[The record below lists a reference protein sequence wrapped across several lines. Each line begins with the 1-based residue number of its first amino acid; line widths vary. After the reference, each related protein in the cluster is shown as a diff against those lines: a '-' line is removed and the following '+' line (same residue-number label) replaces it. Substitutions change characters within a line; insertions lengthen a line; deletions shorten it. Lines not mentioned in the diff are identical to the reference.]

1 MTRLSPSFTCTVAE
15 VKLTISV
22 RTILQCLDF
31 GHSFHLHKL
40 QGSVD
45 VLDQEVSF
53 DASLT
58 SKFSKAL
65 LYMTLSTGVKKQ
77 KKKKKIG

>member
-1 MTRLSPSFTCTVAE
+1 
-15 VKLTISV
+15 
-22 RTILQCLDF
+22 LDF

-58 SKFSKAL
+58 SKFSKSSAL
-65 LYMTLSTGVKKQ
+65 YDPVNRSQETKEEEKNRVIT
-77 KKKKKIG
+77 